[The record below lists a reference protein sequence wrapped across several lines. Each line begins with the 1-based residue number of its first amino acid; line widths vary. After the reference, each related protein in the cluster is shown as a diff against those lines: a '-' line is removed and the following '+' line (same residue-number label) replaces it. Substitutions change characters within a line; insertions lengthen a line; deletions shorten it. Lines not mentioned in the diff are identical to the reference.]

1 MARGNIT
8 LQKTIVAII
17 NAGHKKNI
25 KRKNRGAEIE
35 GNNNSGN
42 GGNFSTK
49 TATSK
54 QAGKNKS

>member
-8 LQKTIVAII
+8 LQKTIVTII
-17 NAGHKKNI
+17 NAGHK
-25 KRKNRGAEIE
+25 
-35 GNNNSGN
+35 NNSGN